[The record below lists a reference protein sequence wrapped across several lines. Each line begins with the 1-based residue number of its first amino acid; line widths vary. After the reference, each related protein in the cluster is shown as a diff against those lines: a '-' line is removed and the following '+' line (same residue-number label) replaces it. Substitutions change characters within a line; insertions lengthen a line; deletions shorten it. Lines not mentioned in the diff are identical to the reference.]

1 VYVLDKVKTIV
12 CFEQAPK
19 LVKEL

>member
-1 VYVLDKVKTIV
+1 LDKVKTIV